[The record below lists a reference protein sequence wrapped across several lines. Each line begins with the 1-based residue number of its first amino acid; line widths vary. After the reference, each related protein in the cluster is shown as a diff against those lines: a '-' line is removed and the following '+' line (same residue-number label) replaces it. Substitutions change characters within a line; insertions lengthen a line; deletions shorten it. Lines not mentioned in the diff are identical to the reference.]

1 MSEPT
6 IEEAVAILERVK
18 KLLYAHTEKGS
29 IYYLCICGALYKLNR
44 KERIPD
50 TFMLQVLETINLD
63 LIRVSRMQG
72 KKSVAYLFPLNYD
85 GYLERVRYLDNI
97 IKNIHVYI

>member
-1 MSEPT
+1 MR
-6 IEEAVAILERVK
+6 ILRKV
-18 KLLYAHTEKGS
+18 
-29 IYYLCICGALYKLNR
+29 YLCICGALYKLNR

-50 TFMLQVLETINLD
+50 TFMLQVLD

-85 GYLERVRYLDNI
+85 GYLDNI
-97 IKNIHVYI
+97 IKNIHLRIPLMQQMFIMLLVETELTIGVSTLH

>member
-1 MSEPT
+1 MR
-6 IEEAVAILERVK
+6 ILRKV
-18 KLLYAHTEKGS
+18 
-29 IYYLCICGALYKLNR
+29 YLCICGALYKLNR

-85 GYLERVRYLDNI
+85 GYLDNI
-97 IKNIHVYI
+97 IKNIHLRIPLMQQMFIMLLVETELTIGVSTLH